1 MKVVNENIL
10 DELVMLVVYE
20 ISPYECV
27 TLHWLVG
34 MVLGYYEEMMV
45 WL

>member
-1 MKVVNENIL
+1 MVNESIL

-20 ISPYECV
+20 IGPYECV
-27 TLHWLVG
+27 ILHLLVR
-34 MVLGYYEEMMV
+34 MVLDYYEEMMV

>member
-20 ISPYECV
+20 IGPYEC
-27 TLHWLVG
+27 LVR